1 MAAELPYATARTVMR
16 KHRDHDGAVRA
27 IHRQTALHVLALT
40 RGGGAMIVV
49 KRRHAK
55 PGRTAVRAMKAWNAM
70 LDDAERRH
78 EAFWTAHDEAEHE
91 LTPDELAAVA

>member
-1 MAAELPYATARTVMR
+1 MR
-16 KHRDHDGAVRA
+16 RHRDHDGAVRA
-27 IHRQTALHVLALT
+27 LHRQTALHVLALT
-40 RGGGAMIVV
+40 RGAGAMVVV

-55 PGRTAVRAMKAWNAM
+55 PGRTAVRVSKAWNQM

-78 EAFWTAHDEAEHE
+78 EAFWHAYDQAHEDP